1 MDLVRNEKHFSLIK
15 ITPAHLEVLSQQLKP
30 EEAVGCAGAFI
41 IGGEALWGENLAFW
55 CNNAPST
62 RLINEYGPTETV
74 VGCCVY
80 EVPSGS
86 TPSGAVPIGRP
97 IANTQVYILDAYRNP
112 VPIGVVGEIYIGG
125 DGVARGYLNRPEL
138 TNEKFIANPF
148 SADVT
153 SRLYKTGDLA
163 RYLPDGNIEFLG
175 RMDNQVKIRGY
186 RIELG
191 EIEAV
196 LGQHRAIREAVVLA
210 REESPGDQRLVAYIV
225 AAPNST
231 TSTNELRTF
240 LQQKLP
246 EYMIPSVW
254 VSLDRL
260 PLTLNGKIDRGALP
274 AADQSR
280 LESEKS
286 HEAPR
291 TSVEVAV
298 ANVWR
303 EVLKIDK
310 VSIRDNFFDLGGHS
324 LLATQ
329 IVSRIRDRLSAE
341 LPLRAIFESPTVA
354 ELATLIEKNQSGS
367 LDEAALTRSLGE
379 IEAMTEE
386 EAQQNLLGT

>member
-1 MDLVRNEKHFSLIK
+1 
-15 ITPAHLEVLSQQLKP
+15 
-30 EEAVGCAGAFI
+30 
-41 IGGEALWGENLAFW
+41 
-55 CNNAPST
+55 
-62 RLINEYGPTETV
+62 
-74 VGCCVY
+74 
-80 EVPSGS
+80 
-86 TPSGAVPIGRP
+86 
-97 IANTQVYILDAYRNP
+97 
-112 VPIGVVGEIYIGG
+112 
-125 DGVARGYLNRPEL
+125 
-138 TNEKFIANPF
+138 
-148 SADVT
+148 
-153 SRLYKTGDLA
+153 
-163 RYLPDGNIEFLG
+163 
-175 RMDNQVKIRGY
+175 
-186 RIELG
+186 
-191 EIEAV
+191 
-196 LGQHRAIREAVVLA
+196 VLA